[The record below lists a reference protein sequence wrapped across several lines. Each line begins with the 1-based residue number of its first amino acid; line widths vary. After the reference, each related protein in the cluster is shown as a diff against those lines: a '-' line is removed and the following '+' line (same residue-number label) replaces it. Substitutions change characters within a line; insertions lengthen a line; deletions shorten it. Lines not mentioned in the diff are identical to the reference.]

1 MLKILPVSEKKE
13 KASFIDFPH
22 ELYRNDMNYVP
33 ELFIAQ
39 RDLLDPKHHP
49 FFLHSKLQLFIAKDE
64 NDKVVGRIAAIRNN
78 NHNKFNGTNDGFF
91 GFFDVI
97 DDYEVAEKLLDT
109 AKNWLLQE
117 GLNNMIGPVNFS
129 TNEPSGM
136 LIDGF
141 DKPPFVMMT
150 HNWSYYPQFM
160 DKYGFKKHTDLFAYI
175 LETFGVSDKSVKMT
189 QVLEE
194 RLMRKGITIR
204 PINVKK
210 FKEEVAKIKKVYNS
224 AWDKNLGFVPMTDEE
239 FNYLAN
245 DLKLLLIPEFC
256 LVAEYNGEFIGF
268 SLAVPNVN
276 KIQIKI
282 KRGRLFPFGLIKLL
296 LGKGKID
303 ELRIITLG
311 VLEDYR
317 KMGIEAVF
325 FGKNI
330 AEAQKRKYGKN
341 EASWILENNTLMNQ
355 AMINMGGYV
364 HKTYR
369 IYNKEI

>member
-1 MLKILPVSEKKE
+1 MIQISPVTDKKV
-13 KASFIDFPH
+13 KAEFIDFPH
-22 ELYRNDMNYVP
+22 NLYRNDINYVP

-49 FFLHSKLQLFIAKDE
+49 FFLHSKLQMFIARDE
-64 NDKVVGRIAAIRNN
+64 KGTVIGRIAAIRNN
-78 NHNKFNGTNDGFF
+78 NHNKFHDANDGFF

-109 AKNWLLQE
+109 AKNWLKEE
-117 GLNNMIGPVNFS
+117 GLDNMIGPVNFS

-136 LIDGF
+136 LIEGF

-160 DKYGFKKHTDLFAYI
+160 DKYGFKKQTDLFAYI
-175 LETFGVSDKSVKMT
+175 LETFAVNEKSVKLAAL
-189 QVLEE
+189 LEE
-194 RLMRKGITIR
+194 RLKRKGITIR
-204 PINVKK
+204 PINIKK
-210 FKEEVAKIKKVYNS
+210 FKEEVEKIKKVYSS
-224 AWDKNLGFVPMTDEE
+224 AWDKNLGFVPPTYEE

-256 LVAEYNGEFIGF
+256 LVAEHNGEFVAF
-268 SLAVPNVN
+268 SLAIPNVN
-276 KIQIKI
+276 KIYINIK
-282 KRGRLFPFGLIKLL
+282 KGRLFPTGLIKLL
-296 LGKGKID
+296 FGKSKID

-325 FGKNI
+325 FAKNI
-330 AEAQKRKYGKN
+330 VEAQKRNYGKN
-341 EASWILENNTLMNQ
+341 EASWVLENNTLMNQ
-355 AMINMGGYV
+355 AMVNMGGYI
-364 HKTYR
+364 HKKYR
-369 IYNKEI
+369 IYKKEI